1 MIEEL
6 KKIDKN
12 EMFKTKEKEKVKV
25 SIVDKLLTILGYGK
39 KR

>member
-12 EMFKTKEKEKVKV
+12 EMFKTKEKVKV